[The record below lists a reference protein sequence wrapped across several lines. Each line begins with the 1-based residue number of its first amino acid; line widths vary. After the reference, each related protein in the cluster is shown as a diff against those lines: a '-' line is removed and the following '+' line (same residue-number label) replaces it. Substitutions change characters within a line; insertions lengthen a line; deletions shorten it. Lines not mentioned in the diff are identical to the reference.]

1 MHTIG
6 VHHFPWL
13 TASGLFRLVLPQ
25 VPCAVQ
31 AAIALSTNK
40 VLGRKRLAVAYLT
53 EYPTD
58 EVLARWGIAS
68 VLRA

>member
-1 MHTIG
+1 M
-6 VHHFPWL
+6 
-13 TASGLFRLVLPQ
+13 PQ

-58 EVLARWGIAS
+58 EVLARWETAS
-68 VLRA
+68 ALRA